1 MTPRRVF
8 LADDEAPARRKLR
21 RMIEAAGGWTVAG
34 EAADGTAALDGIR
47 RLQPDLALL
56 DVQMPAP
63 NGLELAALIRQL
75 PQPPLVVFVTA
86 HDAFALRAFELH
98 ACDYLLK
105 PYDQRRLSEVLGHA
119 RARLDLERPLPQ
131 RLPVEDGPRTVLLD
145 IAELDWAAAAGNYV
159 ELHTASGRTLL
170 TRATLESLVAQLDA
184 AAFVRLN
191 RSALVRRGAVVE
203 LRRRPH
209 GECLVKLRNGKELI
223 WTRRFRRGA
232 GPLVPPTGP
241 LIPK

>member
-1 MTPRRVF
+1 MIPRRVL

-21 RMIEAAGGWTVAG
+21 RMLEAAGGWTVAG
-34 EAADGTAALDGIR
+34 EAADGATALDAIR

-63 NGLELAALIRQL
+63 NGLELAARIREL

-86 HDAFALRAFELH
+86 YDAFALRAFELH

-105 PYDQRRLSEVLGHA
+105 PYDQRRLREALQHA
-119 RARLDLERPLPQ
+119 RARLDRERPLPQ
-131 RLPVEDGPRTVLLD
+131 RLQVEDGTRTVLLD
-145 IAELDWAAAAGNYV
+145 AAELEWAAAAGNYV
-159 ELHTASGRTLL
+159 ELHTAAGRTLL
-170 TRATLESLVAQLDA
+170 TRATLESVAEQLDPE
-184 AAFVRLN
+184 AFLRLN
-191 RSALVRRGAVVE
+191 RSALVRLGAVAE

-209 GECLVKLRNGKELI
+209 GECLVKLRNGTELV
-223 WTRRFRRGA
+223 WTRRFRRGS
-232 GPLVPPTGP
+232 GPLVTPAGP